1 MNQEILQKTLELIE
15 VFEDFTD
22 NEYVNDWKLSDLRGL
37 IEQELE
43 Y

>member
-1 MNQEILQKTLELIE
+1 MNQEILQKALELIE

-22 NEYVNDWKLSDLRGL
+22 NEYVNDWKISDLRGL